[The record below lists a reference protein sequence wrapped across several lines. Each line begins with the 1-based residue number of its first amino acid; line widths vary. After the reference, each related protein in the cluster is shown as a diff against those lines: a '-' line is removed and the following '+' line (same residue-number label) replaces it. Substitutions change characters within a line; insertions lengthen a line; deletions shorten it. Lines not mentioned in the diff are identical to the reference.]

1 MVTLERMQ
9 MDMREFMVAEDL
21 EEVIWRVTEFLNLL
35 SPTFHEKGESS
46 SNVSTWLKS
55 KSK

>member
-1 MVTLERMQ
+1 MVTLERMR
-9 MDMREFMVAEDL
+9 MEMREFMVAEDL

-46 SNVSTWLKS
+46 SNVSIWLKS